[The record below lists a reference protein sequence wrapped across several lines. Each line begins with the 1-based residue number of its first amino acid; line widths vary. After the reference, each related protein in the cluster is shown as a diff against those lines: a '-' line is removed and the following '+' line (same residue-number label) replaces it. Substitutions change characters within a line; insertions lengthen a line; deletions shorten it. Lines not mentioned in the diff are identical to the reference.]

1 LPAALKA
8 GKKKDRTM
16 NLTRRNEL
24 GAAARKKGRMKW
36 FNEIEATT
44 YERMDPLP
52 GDEMIS
58 DAAGTLTNAITLR
71 CSREEVWPWLVQ
83 MGAGRAGWY
92 SYDVLDNGGHHSAEQ
107 IIPELQNAPVG
118 SIFPALP
125 QWRDGFVLVESEPAH
140 WLILGW
146 PAPTR
151 GLVVTWAFV
160 LKKVKPD
167 VTRLI
172 VRARAND
179 EYRFHGLPK
188 AMGLL
193 LARVVHFVMERK
205 QLLEIARR
213 VEGGQKGGARHGS
226 EATK

>member
-1 LPAALKA
+1 MRSGRACRDQTA
-8 GKKKDRTM
+8 T
-16 NLTRRNEL
+16 
-24 GAAARKKGRMKW
+24 RKKGGMKW
-36 FNEIEATT
+36 FNEIEATIH
-44 YERMDPLP
+44 ERADPLP

-58 DAAGTLTNAITLR
+58 DAAGSLTNAITLR

-92 SYDVLDNGGHHSAEQ
+92 SYDTLDNGGRRSAEQ
-107 IIPELQNAPVG
+107 IIPELQNATVG

-125 QWRDGFVLVESEPAH
+125 QRRDGFVLVESEPAH

-151 GLVVTWAFV
+151 RLVVTWAFV
-160 LKKVKPD
+160 LKKVKPN

-172 VRARAND
+172 VRARASE
-179 EYRFHGLPK
+179 EYRFHGLPT
-188 AMGLL
+188 AMGVL

-213 VEGGQKGGARHGS
+213 VEGGQKEGARHGS
-226 EATK
+226 AATE